1 MGDPPCTQFHNP
13 APHKAMSRHY
23 TGKLLYVCLSASK
36 CIPSHT
42 TAPTPIAEGL
52 RDWGCNIFRRCKHV
66 MDWKQLISNLLSD
79 F

>member
-42 TAPTPIAEGL
+42 TAPTPIAEAPNGP
-52 RDWGCNIFRRCKHV
+52 K
-66 MDWKQLISNLLSD
+66 LLQHSPL
-79 F
+79 